1 MTSTESSPAGLD
13 PVDPVSPVSPVP
25 APVRDRTAHDR
36 NVRRLLRPQS
46 VAVIGASGHPTRIGG
61 IIVSLLKRYKF
72 PGQVFLV
79 NPKYEEI
86 QGFPCYPSVRDIPAD
101 AEIDVAILYLSVDQ
115 VNDVAR
121 ACGERGVKGLVVIS
135 AGFAEVGGDGVRLQH
150 ELTATVNSYDMAM
163 CGPNCAGMANFT
175 GDFVAYGTTNFIDLE
190 HIKKGNVAL
199 LSASGALGNTIFTYC
214 QERQV
219 GLSHLVG
226 IGNEAVTT
234 AADYLDVLV
243 DDPDVS
249 VIIGNI
255 EAVRDPVRF
264 FAAADRAA
272 AAAKPIVV
280 LKGGRSEAGLHSI
293 MTHTAALG
301 GSPQAFAG
309 AFRQHGIIQ
318 VYDLDE
324 MADCAMLLTR
334 MTPVTGR
341 RLGVFSLPGGGT
353 GLVSD
358 LAADHGFEVPDL
370 EAETIAKLKAILPD
384 IAIPKNPLDPTAG
397 FGRDS
402 QKLQE
407 ALRIFSADPNVEI
420 LVFFPLASQVDYS
433 LKLAHDLVAVKDEI
447 GKPIVAIWTAGQ
459 QLEPGAWRTLHDA
472 GIPLFTQTDAA
483 FRALERVRWYAGF
496 LAGRADPEAA
506 DFGAY
511 LGQAPQDGTAR
522 DELARFGVQLPRTQ
536 LATSGAEAASAA
548 ASFGR
553 PVAMK
558 IASPDIPH
566 KTEAGGV
573 RLGVAGGDAA
583 RAAFEEI
590 LASARGY
597 APTARIDGVEIQEM
611 VSDGVEILLGVSTD
625 DQLGPIL
632 TVGLGGVLTEVL
644 RDVAQRPVP
653 VSRAEARQMLA
664 ELRGGWVLEGFR
676 GRPAAD
682 VDALLDA
689 MLGLSALADAW
700 RDRKPEIDLNPVVVL
715 ERGQGAVAVDALV
728 QLNPT

>member
-1 MTSTESSPAGLD
+1 MTSTATPPATS
-13 PVDPVSPVSPVP
+13 V
-25 APVRDRTAHDR
+25 APVRDRAAHDR
-36 NVRRLLRPQS
+36 KIRSLLRPQS
-46 VAVIGASGHPTRIGG
+46 VAVIGASGTRTRIGG
-61 IIVSLLKRYKF
+61 IIVSLLQRYKF
-72 PGQVFLV
+72 PGQVFPV

-86 QGFPCYPSVRDIPAD
+86 QGFRCYASVADIPAE
-101 AEIDVAILYLSVDQ
+101 AEIDVAIVYLSADQ

-121 ACGERGVKGLVVIS
+121 ACGERGVKALVVIS
-135 AGFAEVGGDGVRLQH
+135 SGFAEVGGDGVRLQQ
-150 ELTATVNSYDMAM
+150 ELAATANAYGMVM
-163 CGPNCAGMANFT
+163 CGPNCAGLATFVA
-175 GDFVAYGTTNFIDLE
+175 DFVAYGTTNFIDLE
-190 HIKKGNVAL
+190 HVQKGNVAL
-199 LSASGALGNTIFTYC
+199 LSASGGLGNTVFTYC

-226 IGNEAVTT
+226 IGNEAVST

-249 VIIGNI
+249 VILGNI

-264 FAAADRAA
+264 FGAADRAA
-272 AAAKPIVV
+272 AAARPIVV
-280 LKGGRSEAGLHSI
+280 LKGGRSEAGQHSI

-309 AFRQHGIIQ
+309 AFRKHGIIQ
-318 VYDLDE
+318 VYDLDDL
-324 MADCAMLLTR
+324 ADCAMLLTR
-334 MTPVTGR
+334 ITPGVGR

-370 EAETIAKLKAILPD
+370 APETIAKLKQILPD

-402 QKLQE
+402 QKMQE
-407 ALRIFSADPNVEI
+407 ALKIFSADPSVDI

-433 LKLAHDLVAVKDEI
+433 LKLARDLVAVKDAI
-447 GKPIVAIWTAGQ
+447 GKPIVAIWTAGR

-472 GIPLFTQTDAA
+472 GIPLFTQTGAA
-483 FRALERVRWYAGF
+483 FSALERVRWYAEF

-506 DFGAY
+506 DFGPH
-511 LGQAPQDGTAR
+511 LGQALEDATPREEMT
-522 DELARFGVQLPRTQ
+522 RFGVRMPRAQ
-536 LATSGAEAASAA
+536 LATSGEEAALTAV
-548 ASFGR
+548 SFGG

-583 RAAFEEI
+583 RAAFGEI
-590 LASARGY
+590 VAHARAY
-597 APTARIDGVEIQEM
+597 APAARIDGVEIQEM
-611 VSDGVEILLGVSTD
+611 VPDGVEILLGVSTD

-632 TVGLGGVLTEVL
+632 TVGLGGVLTEAL
-644 RDVAQRPVP
+644 RDVVQRPVP
-653 VSRAEARQMLA
+653 VSRAEARRMLA
-664 ELRGGWVLEGFR
+664 ELRSGWVLEGFR

-682 VDALLDA
+682 VDALLDT
-689 MLGLSALADAW
+689 MLGLSAVADAW

-715 ERGQGAVAVDALV
+715 ERGRGAVAVDALV
-728 QLNPT
+728 QLNPAR

>member
-1 MTSTESSPAGLD
+1 MTSTESSPAG
-13 PVDPVSPVSPVP
+13 P
-25 APVRDRTAHDR
+25 ATLARDRAVHDR
-36 NVRRLLRPQS
+36 NIRSLLRPQS
-46 VAVIGASGHPTRIGG
+46 VAVIGASAHPTRIGG
-61 IIVSLLKRYKF
+61 IIVTLLQRYKF

-86 QGFPCYPSVRDIPAD
+86 QGFRCYPSLLDIPAD
-101 AEIDVAILYLSVDQ
+101 AEIDVAIVFLSVDQ

-121 ACGERGVKGLVVIS
+121 TCGERGVKGLVVIT

-150 ELTATVNSYDMAM
+150 ELAAIANSYDMAM
-163 CGPNCAGMANFT
+163 SGPNCAGIANFIA
-175 GDFVAYGTTNFIDLE
+175 DFVAYGTTNFIDLE

-199 LSASGALGNTIFTYC
+199 LTASGALGNTIFTYC

-226 IGNEAVTT
+226 IGNEAVST
-234 AADYLDVLV
+234 AADYLDALV

-249 VIIGNI
+249 VILGNI

-264 FAAADRAA
+264 FDAADRAV

-309 AFRQHGIIQ
+309 AFRKHGIIQ

-334 MTPVTGR
+334 ITPPAGW

-370 EAETIAKLKAILPD
+370 APETIAKLKGILPD

-402 QKLQE
+402 QKMQE
-407 ALRIFSADPNVEI
+407 ALKVFSADPNIDI

-433 LKLAHDLVAVKDEI
+433 LKLARDLVAVKDAI
-447 GKPIVAIWTAGQ
+447 GKPIVAIWTAGR

-472 GIPLFTQTDAA
+472 GIPLFTQTGAA
-483 FRALERVRWYAGF
+483 FRALERVRWYAEF

-506 DFGAY
+506 DFGPH
-511 LGQAPQDGTAR
+511 LGRALEDGTPREEMAH
-522 DELARFGVQLPRTQ
+522 FGVRMPRAQLV
-536 LATSGAEAASAA
+536 TSAEDAALTA
-548 ASFGR
+548 ASFGG

-573 RLGVAGGDAA
+573 RLGVGADAA

-590 LASARGY
+590 IAHSRAY

-611 VSDGVEILLGVSTD
+611 VPDGVEILLGVSTD

-644 RDVAQRPVP
+644 RDVVQRPVP
-653 VSRAEARQMLA
+653 VSRAEARRMLA
-664 ELRGGWVLEGFR
+664 ELRSGWVLDGVR

-700 RDRKPEIDLNPVVVL
+700 RDRQPEIDINPVVVL
-715 ERGQGAVAVDALV
+715 ERGRGAVAVDALV
-728 QLNPT
+728 QLSPTP

>member
-1 MTSTESSPAGLD
+1 MTSTESSHAGPTAPAG
-13 PVDPVSPVSPVP
+13 
-25 APVRDRTAHDR
+25 DRAAHDRNTHDRNVHDR
-36 NVRRLLRPQS
+36 NVRSLMRPQS
-46 VAVIGASGHPTRIGG
+46 VVVIGASGEPTRIGG
-61 IIVSLLKRYKF
+61 IIVGVLKRYKF
-72 PGQVFLV
+72 PGEVFLV

-86 QGFPCYPSVRDIPAD
+86 QGFRCYPSLADIPAD
-101 AEIDVAILYLSVDQ
+101 AQIDVAIVYLSTGQ
-115 VNDVAR
+115 VNDVVR
-121 ACGERGVKGLVVIS
+121 ACGERGVKGLAIIT
-135 AGFAEVGGDGVRLQH
+135 AGFAEVGGDGVRLQDQ
-150 ELTATVNSYDMAM
+150 LTAIANSYGMAI
-163 CGPNCAGMANFT
+163 CGPNSAGIANFAA
-175 GDFVAYGTTNFIDLE
+175 DFVAYGTTNFIDLE

-219 GLSHLVG
+219 GLSHLIS

-234 AADYLDVLV
+234 SADYLDVLV

-249 VIIGNI
+249 VILGNI

-264 FAAADRAA
+264 FDAADRAA
-272 AAAKPIVV
+272 AAAKPMVV

-309 AFRQHGIIQ
+309 AFRKHGIIQ
-318 VYDLDE
+318 IYDLDE

-334 MTPVTGR
+334 ITPTAAR

-358 LAADHGFEVPDL
+358 LGADHGFEVPEL
-370 EAETIAKLKAILPD
+370 EPETIAKLKGILPD

-407 ALRIFSADPNVEI
+407 ALKVFSADPNVDI

-433 LKLAHDLVAVKDEI
+433 LKLARDLVAVKDEI
-447 GKPIVAIWTAGQ
+447 GKPIVVIWTAGR

-472 GIPLFTQTDAA
+472 GIPLFTQTGAA
-483 FRALERVRWYAGF
+483 FRALERVRRYAEF

-506 DFGAY
+506 DFGPH
-511 LGQAPQDGTAR
+511 LGQALQDGSAR
-522 DELARFGVQLPRTQ
+522 DELARFGVRMPRTQ
-536 LATSGAEAASAA
+536 LAVSAEGAASTAT
-548 ASFGR
+548 SFGG
-553 PVAMK
+553 PVAVK

-573 RLGVAGGDAA
+573 RLGVVGGDAA

-590 LASARGY
+590 VANARAY
-597 APTARIDGVEIQEM
+597 APAARIDGVEIQEM
-611 VSDGVEILLGVSTD
+611 VPDGVEILLGVSTD

-644 RDVAQRPVP
+644 RDAVQRPVP
-653 VSRAEARQMLA
+653 VSRAEARRMLS
-664 ELRGGWVLEGFR
+664 ELRSGRVLEGVR
-676 GRPAAD
+676 GRPASD

-700 RDRKPEIDLNPVVVL
+700 RDRQPEIDINPVVVL
-715 ERGQGAVAVDALV
+715 ERGRGAVAVDALV
-728 QLNPT
+728 QLSPTP

>member
-1 MTSTESSPAGLD
+1 MTSTEP
-13 PVDPVSPVSPVP
+13 SPVGP
-25 APVRDRTAHDR
+25 ATLAGDRADHDR
-36 NVRRLLRPQS
+36 NVHSLLRPQS
-46 VAVIGASGHPTRIGG
+46 VAVVGASGTRTRIGG
-61 IIVSLLKRYKF
+61 IIVSLLQRYKF
-72 PGQVFLV
+72 PGQVFPV
-79 NPKYEEI
+79 NPKHEEI
-86 QGFPCYPSVRDIPAD
+86 QGFRCYASIADIPAD
-101 AEIDVAILYLSVDQ
+101 AEIDVAIVYLPVEQ
-115 VNDVAR
+115 VNNVVR

-135 AGFAEVGGDGVRLQH
+135 SGFAEVGGDGVRLQQ
-150 ELTATVNSYDMAM
+150 ELAATANSYGMAM
-163 CGPNCAGMANFT
+163 CGPNSAGLANFVA
-175 GDFVAYGTTNFIDLE
+175 DFVAYGTTNFIDLE
-190 HIKKGNVAL
+190 YIKKGNVAL
-199 LSASGALGNTIFTYC
+199 LSASGGLGNTIFTYC

-226 IGNEAVTT
+226 IGNEAVST
-234 AADYLDVLV
+234 AADYLDALV

-249 VIIGNI
+249 VILGNI

-264 FAAADRAA
+264 FDAADHAA
-272 AAAKPIVV
+272 AAGKPIVV

-309 AFRQHGIIQ
+309 AFRKHGIIQ

-324 MADCAMLLTR
+324 LADCAMLLTR
-334 MTPVTGR
+334 ITPPAGW

-353 GLVSD
+353 GLISD
-358 LAADHGFEVPDL
+358 LAADRGFEVPDL
-370 EAETIAKLKAILPD
+370 TPETIAKLKGILPN

-402 QKLQE
+402 QKMQE
-407 ALRIFSADPNVEI
+407 ALKVFSADPNVDI

-433 LKLAHDLVAVKDEI
+433 LKLARDLVAVKDEI
-447 GKPIVAIWTAGQ
+447 GKPIVAIWTAGR

-483 FRALERVRWYAGF
+483 FRALERVRRYAEF

-506 DFGAY
+506 DFGPH
-511 LGQAPQDGTAR
+511 LGQALQEGTER
-522 DELARFGVQLPRTQ
+522 DELARFGVRLPRTQ
-536 LATSGAEAASAA
+536 LAISVAEAASTAT
-548 ASFGR
+548 SFGG
-553 PVAMK
+553 PVAIK

-573 RLGVAGGDAA
+573 RLGVVGGDAA
-583 RAAFEEI
+583 CAAFEEI
-590 LASARGY
+590 VAHARAY
-597 APTARIDGVEIQEM
+597 APTARIEGVEIQEM
-611 VSDGVEILLGVSTD
+611 VPEGVEILLGVSTD

-644 RDVAQRPVP
+644 RDVVQRPVP

-664 ELRGGWVLEGFR
+664 ELRGSRVLEGFR

-682 VDALLDA
+682 VDALLDT

-700 RDRKPEIDLNPVVVL
+700 RDRNPEIDLNPVVVL
-715 ERGQGAVAVDALV
+715 ERGRGAVAVDALV
-728 QLNPT
+728 HLSPTR

>member
-1 MTSTESSPAGLD
+1 MTSTATPPAT
-13 PVDPVSPVSPVP
+13 PVAP
-25 APVRDRTAHDR
+25 ARDRAAHDR
-36 NVRRLLRPQS
+36 NVRSLLRPQS
-46 VAVIGASGHPTRIGG
+46 VAVIGASGTPTRIGG
-61 IIVSLLKRYKF
+61 IIVSLLRRYKF
-72 PGQVFLV
+72 PGQVFPV

-86 QGFPCYPSVRDIPAD
+86 QGFRCYASVADIPPDAD
-101 AEIDVAILYLSVDQ
+101 IDVAIVYLSVDQ

-121 ACGERGVKGLVVIS
+121 ACGERGVKALVVIS
-135 AGFAEVGGDGVRLQH
+135 SGFAEVGGDGVRLQQ
-150 ELTATVNSYDMAM
+150 ELAATANAYGMAM
-163 CGPNCAGMANFT
+163 CGPNCAGIATFVA
-175 GDFVAYGTTNFIDLE
+175 DFVAYGTTNFIDLE

-199 LSASGALGNTIFTYC
+199 LSASGGLGNTVFTYC

-226 IGNEAVTT
+226 IGNEAVST
-234 AADYLDVLV
+234 AADYLAALV

-249 VIIGNI
+249 VILGNI

-264 FAAADRAA
+264 FDAADRAA
-272 AAAKPIVV
+272 AAARPIVV
-280 LKGGRSEAGLHSI
+280 LKGGRSEAGQHSI

-309 AFRQHGIIQ
+309 AFRKHGVIQ
-318 VYDLDE
+318 VYDLDDL
-324 MADCAMLLTR
+324 ADCAMLLTR
-334 MTPVTGR
+334 ITPSVGR

-370 EAETIAKLKAILPD
+370 APETVAKLKQILPD

-402 QKLQE
+402 QKMQE
-407 ALRIFSADPNVEI
+407 ALKIFTADPGVDI

-433 LKLAHDLVAVKDEI
+433 LKLARDLVAVKDAI
-447 GKPIVAIWTAGQ
+447 GKPIVAIWTAGR

-472 GIPLFTQTDAA
+472 GIPMFTQTGAA
-483 FRALERVRWYAGF
+483 FRALERVRWYAEF

-506 DFGAY
+506 DFGAH
-511 LGQAPQDGTAR
+511 LGQALEAGTPR
-522 DELARFGVQLPRTQ
+522 DELARFGVRMPRAR
-536 LATSGAEAASAA
+536 LATSAEEAALTAT
-548 ASFGR
+548 SFGG

-573 RLGVAGGDAA
+573 LLGVVGGDAA
-583 RAAFEEI
+583 CAVFEEI
-590 LASARGY
+590 VAHARAY

-611 VSDGVEILLGVSTD
+611 VPEGVEILLGVSTD

-644 RDVAQRPVP
+644 HDAVQRPVP
-653 VSRAEARQMLA
+653 VSRAEARRMLA
-664 ELRGGWVLEGFR
+664 ELRSSWVLEGFR

-682 VDALLDA
+682 VDALLDT

-700 RDRKPEIDLNPVVVL
+700 RDREPEIDLNPVVVL
-715 ERGQGAVAVDALV
+715 ERGRGAVAVDALV
-728 QLNPT
+728 QLSPAR

>member
-1 MTSTESSPAGLD
+1 MTSTESSPAGPD
-13 PVDPVSPVSPVP
+13 PVP
-25 APVRDRTAHDR
+25 APVRDLAAHDR
-36 NVRRLLRPQS
+36 NVRSLLRPRS

-61 IIVSLLKRYKF
+61 IIVRLLQRYKF

-86 QGFPCYPSVRDIPAD
+86 QGFRCYPSVRDIPAD

-135 AGFAEVGGDGVRLQH
+135 AGFAEVGGDGVRLQD
-150 ELTATVNSYDMAM
+150 ELTAIVTSYEMAM
-163 CGPNCAGMANFT
+163 CGPNCAGMANFVA
-175 GDFVAYGTTNFIDLE
+175 DLVAYGTTNFIDLE

-219 GLSHLVG
+219 GLSHLIG

-264 FAAADRAA
+264 FDAADRAV

-334 MTPVTGR
+334 MTPTTGR

-370 EAETIAKLKAILPD
+370 EAETIAKLKGILPD

-407 ALRIFSADPNVEI
+407 ALKIFSADPNVEI

-496 LAGRADPEAA
+496 LAGSADPEAA
-506 DFGAY
+506 DFGSH
-511 LGQAPQDGTAR
+511 LGQALQDGTER
-522 DELARFGVQLPRTQ
+522 DELARFGVRLPRTQ
-536 LATSGAEAASAA
+536 LATSGADAASTAT
-548 ASFGR
+548 SFGG

-573 RLGVAGGDAA
+573 RLGVVGGDAA
-583 RAAFEEI
+583 CAAFEEI
-590 LASARGY
+590 VAHARVY

-611 VSDGVEILLGVSTD
+611 VRDGVEILLGVSTD

-653 VSRAEARQMLA
+653 VSRAEARQMLT

-700 RDRKPEIDLNPVVVL
+700 RDRRPEIDLNPVVVL

-728 QLNPT
+728 QLDSV

>member
-1 MTSTESSPAGLD
+1 MTSTESSPAG
-13 PVDPVSPVSPVP
+13 PA
-25 APVRDRTAHDR
+25 APVRDRAAHDR
-36 NVRRLLRPQS
+36 NVRSLMRPRS
-46 VAVIGASGHPTRIGG
+46 VAVIGASAEPTRIGG
-61 IIVSLLKRYKF
+61 IIVSVLQRYKF

-86 QGFPCYPSVRDIPAD
+86 QGFRCYPSLADIPAD
-101 AEIDVAILYLSVDQ
+101 AEIDVAIVYLSTNQ
-115 VNDVAR
+115 VNDVVR
-121 ACGERGVKGLVVIS
+121 ACGERGVKGLAIIT

-150 ELTATVNSYDMAM
+150 QLVATANSYDMAM
-163 CGPNCAGMANFT
+163 CGPNSAGIANFVA
-175 GDFVAYGTTNFIDLE
+175 DFVAYGTTNFIDLE
-190 HIKKGNVAL
+190 HIKKGNTAL

-219 GLSHLVG
+219 GVSHLIS
-226 IGNEAVTT
+226 IGNEAIST

-243 DDPDVS
+243 EDQDVS
-249 VIIGNI
+249 VILGNI

-264 FAAADRAA
+264 FDGADRAA

-280 LKGGRSEAGLHSI
+280 LKGGRSKAGLHSI

-334 MTPVTGR
+334 ITPTAAR

-370 EAETIAKLKAILPD
+370 APETIAKLKAILPD

-407 ALRIFSADPNVEI
+407 ALRIFSADPNVDI

-433 LKLAHDLVAVKDEI
+433 LKLARDLVAVKDEI
-447 GKPIVAIWTAGQ
+447 GKPIVVIWTAGR

-472 GIPLFTQTDAA
+472 GIPLFTQTDAT
-483 FRALERVRWYAGF
+483 FRALERVRRYAEF

-506 DFGAY
+506 DFGPH

-522 DELARFGVQLPRTQ
+522 DELARFGVRLPRTQ
-536 LATSGAEAASAA
+536 LATSVEEAASAA
-548 ASFGR
+548 TSFGG
-553 PVAMK
+553 PLAMK

-573 RLGVAGGDAA
+573 RLGVVGGDAA
-583 RAAFEEI
+583 RASFEAI

-611 VSDGVEILLGVSTD
+611 VPDGVEILLGVSTD

-632 TVGLGGVLTEVL
+632 MVGLGGVLTEVL
-644 RDVAQRPVP
+644 RDVVQRPVP

-664 ELRGGWVLEGFR
+664 ELRGSRVLEGFR

-682 VDALLDA
+682 VDALLDT
-689 MLGLSALADAW
+689 MLGLSGLADAW

-715 ERGQGAVAVDALV
+715 ECGRGAVAVDALV

>member
-1 MTSTESSPAGLD
+1 MTSTESSPAGPD
-13 PVDPVSPVSPVP
+13 PVP
-25 APVRDRTAHDR
+25 APVRDRAAHDR
-36 NVRRLLRPQS
+36 NVRRLMRPRS
-46 VAVIGASGHPTRIGG
+46 VAVIGASAEPTRIGG
-61 IIVSLLKRYKF
+61 IIVSVLQRYKF

-86 QGFPCYPSVRDIPAD
+86 QGFRCYPSLAGIPAD
-101 AEIDVAILYLSVDQ
+101 AEIDVAIVYLSTNQ
-115 VNDVAR
+115 VNEVVR
-121 ACGERGVKGLVVIS
+121 ACGERGVKGLAIIT

-150 ELTATVNSYDMAM
+150 ELTATANSYDMAM
-163 CGPNCAGMANFT
+163 CGPNSAGIANFVA
-175 GDFVAYGTTNFIDLE
+175 DFVAYGTTNFIDLA
-190 HIKKGNVAL
+190 HIKKGNAAL

-219 GLSHLVG
+219 GVSHLIS

-243 DDPDVS
+243 DDQDVS
-249 VIIGNI
+249 VILGNI

-264 FAAADRAA
+264 FDGADRAA
-272 AAAKPIVV
+272 AASKPIVV
-280 LKGGRSEAGLHSI
+280 LKGGRSQAGLHSI
-293 MTHTAALG
+293 LTHTAALG

-334 MTPVTGR
+334 ITPTAAR

-370 EAETIAKLKAILPD
+370 TPETIAKLRAILPD

-407 ALRIFSADPNVEI
+407 ALKIFSADPNVDI
-420 LVFFPLASQVDYS
+420 AVFFPLASQVDYS
-433 LKLAHDLVAVKDEI
+433 LKLARDLVAVKDEI
-447 GKPIVAIWTAGQ
+447 GKPIVVIWTAGR
-459 QLEPGAWRTLHDA
+459 QLEPGAWRTLHEA

-483 FRALERVRWYAGF
+483 FRALERVRWYAEF
-496 LAGRADPEAA
+496 LAGRADQEAA
-506 DFGAY
+506 DFGPH
-511 LGQAPQDGTAR
+511 LGQGMQDGTPR
-522 DELARFGVQLPRTQ
+522 DELARFGVRLPRTQ
-536 LATSGAEAASAA
+536 LATCVEEAASTAT
-548 ASFGR
+548 SFGG

-558 IASPDIPH
+558 IASPGIPH

-573 RLGVAGGDAA
+573 RLGVVGGDAA
-583 RAAFEEI
+583 RAAFEAI
-590 LASARGY
+590 VASARGY
-597 APTARIDGVEIQEM
+597 APAARIDGVEIQEM
-611 VSDGVEILLGVSTD
+611 VPDGVEILLGVSTD

-644 RDVAQRPVP
+644 RDVVQRPVP

-664 ELRGGWVLEGFR
+664 ELRGSRVLEGFR
-676 GRPAAD
+676 GRPPAD
-682 VDALLDA
+682 VEALLDT

-700 RDRKPEIDLNPVVVL
+700 RDREPEIDLNPVVVL
-715 ERGQGAVAVDALV
+715 ERGRGAVAVDALV
-728 QLNPT
+728 HLSPA

>member
-1 MTSTESSPAGLD
+1 MTSTATPPATSVG
-13 PVDPVSPVSPVP
+13 P
-25 APVRDRTAHDR
+25 ARDRATHDR
-36 NVRRLLRPQS
+36 KVRSLLRPQS
-46 VAVIGASGHPTRIGG
+46 VAVIGASGTRTRIGG
-61 IIVSLLKRYKF
+61 IIVSLLQRYKF
-72 PGQVFLV
+72 PGQVFPV

-86 QGFPCYPSVRDIPAD
+86 QGFRCYASVADIPAE
-101 AEIDVAILYLSVDQ
+101 AEIDVAIVYLSADQ

-121 ACGERGVKGLVVIS
+121 ACGERGVKALVVIS
-135 AGFAEVGGDGVRLQH
+135 SGFAEVGGDGVRLQQ
-150 ELTATVNSYDMAM
+150 ELAATANAYGMAV
-163 CGPNCAGMANFT
+163 CGPNCAGIATFVA
-175 GDFVAYGTTNFIDLE
+175 DFVAYGTTNFIDLE

-199 LSASGALGNTIFTYC
+199 LSASGGLGNTVFTYC

-219 GLSHLVG
+219 GLSHLIGV
-226 IGNEAVTT
+226 GNEAVST
-234 AADYLDVLV
+234 AADYLDALV

-249 VIIGNI
+249 VILGNI

-264 FAAADRAA
+264 FGAADRAA
-272 AAAKPIVV
+272 AAARPIVV
-280 LKGGRSEAGLHSI
+280 LKGGRSEAGQHSI

-309 AFRQHGIIQ
+309 AFRKHGIIQ
-318 VYDLDE
+318 VYDLDDL
-324 MADCAMLLTR
+324 ADCAMLLTR
-334 MTPVTGR
+334 ITPGVGR

-370 EAETIAKLKAILPD
+370 APETIAKLKQILPD

-402 QKLQE
+402 QKMQE
-407 ALRIFSADPNVEI
+407 ALKIFSADPSVDI

-433 LKLAHDLVAVKDEI
+433 LKLARDLVAVKDAI
-447 GKPIVAIWTAGQ
+447 GKPIVAIWTAGR

-472 GIPLFTQTDAA
+472 GIPLFTQTGAA
-483 FRALERVRWYAGF
+483 FRALERVRWYAEF

-506 DFGAY
+506 DFGPH
-511 LGQAPQDGTAR
+511 LGQALEDGTPREEMAH
-522 DELARFGVQLPRTQ
+522 FGVRMPRAQ
-536 LATSGAEAASAA
+536 LATSAEEAALTA
-548 ASFGR
+548 ASFGG

-573 RLGVAGGDAA
+573 RLGVGGDAA
-583 RAAFEEI
+583 CAAFEEI
-590 LASARGY
+590 VAHARAY

-611 VSDGVEILLGVSTD
+611 VPEGVEILLGVSTD

-644 RDVAQRPVP
+644 RDVVQRPVP
-653 VSRAEARQMLA
+653 VSRAEARRMLA
-664 ELRGGWVLEGFR
+664 ELRGGWVLEGVR

-682 VDALLDA
+682 VDALLDT

-700 RDRKPEIDLNPVVVL
+700 RDREPEIDLNPVVVL
-715 ERGQGAVAVDALV
+715 ERGRGAVAVDALV
-728 QLNPT
+728 QLSPAR

>member
-1 MTSTESSPAGLD
+1 MTSPESSPA
-13 PVDPVSPVSPVP
+13 VSPTPG
-25 APVRDRTAHDR
+25 RDRAVHAR
-36 NVRRLLRPQS
+36 NVRSLLRPRS
-46 VAVIGASGHPTRIGG
+46 VAVIGASSTPTRIGG
-61 IIVSLLKRYKF
+61 IIVSLLQRYGF
-72 PGQVFLV
+72 PGQVFPV

-86 QGFPCYPSVRDIPAD
+86 RGFRCYASIAEIPAD
-101 AEIDVAILYLSVDQ
+101 ADIDVAIVYLSADQ
-115 VNDVAR
+115 VNDVIR
-121 ACGERGVKGLVVIS
+121 ACGKRGVRGLVVIS
-135 AGFAEVGGDGVRLQH
+135 SGFAEVGGDGVRLQQ
-150 ELTATVNSYDMAM
+150 ELAATADSYDMAM
-163 CGPNCAGMANFT
+163 CGPNCAGVANFVA
-175 GDFVAYGTTNFIDLE
+175 DFVAYGTTNFIDLE
-190 HIKKGNVAL
+190 HVKKGNVAL
-199 LSASGALGNTIFTYC
+199 LSASGGLGNTIFTYC

-219 GLSHLVG
+219 GLSHIVG
-226 IGNEAVTT
+226 IGNEAVST
-234 AADYLDVLV
+234 AADYLDALV

-249 VIIGNI
+249 VLLGNI

-264 FAAADRAA
+264 FDAADRAA

-309 AFRQHGIIQ
+309 AFRKHGIIQ

-334 MTPVTGR
+334 ITPTAGR

-358 LAADHGFEVPDL
+358 LAADHGYEVPDL
-370 EAETIAKLKAILPD
+370 EPETIAKLKGILPD

-407 ALRIFSADPNVEI
+407 ALKVFSADPNVDI

-433 LKLAHDLVAVKDEI
+433 LKLARDIVAVKDEI
-447 GKPIVAIWTAGQ
+447 GKPIVVIWTAGR

-483 FRALERVRWYAGF
+483 FRALERVRRYAEF
-496 LAGRADPEAA
+496 LAGRDDPEAA
-506 DFGAY
+506 DFGPH
-511 LGQAPQDGTAR
+511 LGQALQAGTAR
-522 DELARFGVQLPRTQ
+522 DELARFGIRQPRTH
-536 LATSGAEAASAA
+536 LATSAQEAASAA
-548 ASFGR
+548 TSFGA

-558 IASPDIPH
+558 IVSPDIPH

-573 RLGVAGGDAA
+573 RLGVVGGDAA
-583 RAAFEEI
+583 RATFEEI
-590 LASARGY
+590 AANARAH
-597 APTARIDGVEIQEM
+597 APAARIDGVELQEM
-611 VSDGVEILLGVSTD
+611 VPDGVEILLGVSTD

-644 RDVAQRPVP
+644 RDAAQRPVP
-653 VSRAEARQMLA
+653 VSRAEARRMLA
-664 ELRGGWVLEGFR
+664 ELRSSQVLEGVR

-689 MLGLSALADAW
+689 MLSISALADAW
-700 RDRKPEIDLNPVVVL
+700 RDRKPEIDINPVVVL
-715 ERGQGAVAVDALV
+715 KRGRGAVAVDALV
-728 QLNPT
+728 QLSPTR

>member
-1 MTSTESSPAGLD
+1 MTSTATPPATSAG
-13 PVDPVSPVSPVP
+13 
-25 APVRDRTAHDR
+25 ARDRAAHDR
-36 NVRRLLRPQS
+36 KVRSLLRPQS
-46 VAVIGASGHPTRIGG
+46 VAVIGASGTRTRIGG
-61 IIVSLLKRYKF
+61 IIVSLLQRYKF
-72 PGQVFLV
+72 PGQVFPV

-86 QGFPCYPSVRDIPAD
+86 QGFRCYASVTDIPAE
-101 AEIDVAILYLSVDQ
+101 AEIDVAIVYLSADQ

-121 ACGERGVKGLVVIS
+121 ACGERGVKALVVIS
-135 AGFAEVGGDGVRLQH
+135 SGFAEVGGDGVRLQQ
-150 ELTATVNSYDMAM
+150 ELAVTANAYGMAM
-163 CGPNCAGMANFT
+163 CGPNCAGLATFVA
-175 GDFVAYGTTNFIDLE
+175 DFVAYGTTNFIDLE
-190 HIKKGNVAL
+190 HVQKGNVAL
-199 LSASGALGNTIFTYC
+199 LSASGGLGNTVFTYC

-226 IGNEAVTT
+226 IGNEAVST

-249 VIIGNI
+249 VILGNI

-264 FAAADRAA
+264 FGAADRAA
-272 AAAKPIVV
+272 AAARPIVV
-280 LKGGRSEAGLHSI
+280 LKGGRSEAGQHSI

-309 AFRQHGIIQ
+309 AFRKHGIIQ
-318 VYDLDE
+318 VYDLDDL
-324 MADCAMLLTR
+324 ADCAMLLTR
-334 MTPVTGR
+334 ITPGVGR

-370 EAETIAKLKAILPD
+370 APETIAKLKQILPD

-402 QKLQE
+402 QKMQE
-407 ALRIFSADPNVEI
+407 ALKIFSADPSVDI

-433 LKLAHDLVAVKDEI
+433 LKLARDLVAVKDAI
-447 GKPIVAIWTAGQ
+447 GKPIVAIWTAGR

-472 GIPLFTQTDAA
+472 GIPLFTQTGAA
-483 FRALERVRWYAGF
+483 FRALERVRWYAEF

-506 DFGAY
+506 DFGPH
-511 LGQAPQDGTAR
+511 LGQAPQDGTPR
-522 DELARFGVQLPRTQ
+522 DEIARFGVRMPRAQ
-536 LATSGAEAASAA
+536 LATSAEEAGLTAV
-548 ASFGR
+548 SFGG

-590 LASARGY
+590 VAHARAY
-597 APTARIDGVEIQEM
+597 APAACIDGVEIQEM
-611 VSDGVEILLGVSTD
+611 VPEGVEILLGVSTD

-644 RDVAQRPVP
+644 RDVVQRPVP
-653 VSRAEARQMLA
+653 VSRAEARRMLA
-664 ELRGGWVLEGFR
+664 ELRSGSVLDGFR

-682 VDALLDA
+682 VDALLDT

-700 RDRKPEIDLNPVVVL
+700 RDRRPEIDLNPVVVL
-715 ERGQGAVAVDALV
+715 ERGRGAVAVDALV
-728 QLNPT
+728 QLSPAR

>member
-1 MTSTESSPAGLD
+1 MTSTESSPAGSD
-13 PVDPVSPVSPVP
+13 PVP
-25 APVRDRTAHDR
+25 APVRDRAAHDR
-36 NVRRLLRPQS
+36 NVRSLMRPRS
-46 VAVIGASGHPTRIGG
+46 VAVIGASAEPTRIGG
-61 IIVSLLKRYKF
+61 IIVGVLQRYKF
-72 PGQVFLV
+72 PGRVFLV

-86 QGFPCYPSVRDIPAD
+86 RGFRCYPSLADIPAD
-101 AEIDVAILYLSVDQ
+101 AEIDVAIVYLSTGQ
-115 VNDVAR
+115 VNDVVR
-121 ACGERGVKGLVVIS
+121 ACGARGVKGLTIIS
-135 AGFAEVGGDGVRLQH
+135 AGFAEVGGDGVRLQD
-150 ELTATVNSYDMAM
+150 ELTATANSYDMAM
-163 CGPNCAGMANFT
+163 CGPNSAGIANF
-175 GDFVAYGTTNFIDLE
+175 GADFVAYGTTNFIDLE
-190 HIKKGNVAL
+190 HIKKGNAAL

-219 GLSHLVG
+219 GLSHLIS

-243 DDPDVS
+243 EDPDVS
-249 VIIGNI
+249 VILGNI

-264 FAAADRAA
+264 FDGADRAA

-280 LKGGRSEAGLHSI
+280 LKGGRSQAGLHSI

-334 MTPVTGR
+334 GTPTTAR

-370 EAETIAKLKAILPD
+370 APETIAKLEAILPD

-407 ALRIFSADPNVEI
+407 ALKIFSADPNVDI

-433 LKLAHDLVAVKDEI
+433 LKLARDLVAVKDEI
-447 GKPIVAIWTAGQ
+447 GKPIVVIWTAGR
-459 QLEPGAWRTLHDA
+459 QLEPGAWRTLHEA
-472 GIPLFTQTDAA
+472 GIPLFTQTGAA

-506 DFGAY
+506 DFGPH
-511 LGQAPQDGTAR
+511 LGQAPQGGTAR
-522 DELARFGVQLPRTQ
+522 DELARFGVRLPRAQ
-536 LATSGAEAASAA
+536 LVTSVEEAAATATS
-548 ASFGR
+548 FGG

-558 IASPDIPH
+558 IASPGIPH

-583 RAAFEEI
+583 RAAFAAI
-590 LASARGY
+590 VASAGRY
-597 APTARIDGVEIQEM
+597 APAARIDGVEIQEM
-611 VSDGVEILLGVSTD
+611 VPNGVEILLGVSTD

-644 RDVAQRPVP
+644 RDVAQRPAP

-664 ELRGGWVLEGFR
+664 ELRGGRMLEGVR

-682 VDALLDA
+682 VDALLDT

-715 ERGQGAVAVDALV
+715 ERGRGAVAVDALV
-728 QLNPT
+728 QLNPA

>member
-1 MTSTESSPAGLD
+1 MTSTATPPATS
-13 PVDPVSPVSPVP
+13 VAP
-25 APVRDRTAHDR
+25 ARDRDAHDR
-36 NVRRLLRPQS
+36 KIRSLLRPQS
-46 VAVIGASGHPTRIGG
+46 VAVIGASGTTTRIGG
-61 IIVSLLKRYKF
+61 IIVSLLQRYKF
-72 PGQVFLV
+72 PGQVFPV
-79 NPKYEEI
+79 NPKYEKI
-86 QGFPCYPSVRDIPAD
+86 QGFRCYASVADIPAE
-101 AEIDVAILYLSVDQ
+101 AEIDVAIVYLSADQ

-121 ACGERGVKGLVVIS
+121 ACGERGVKALVVIS
-135 AGFAEVGGDGVRLQH
+135 SGFAEVGGDGVRLQQ
-150 ELTATVNSYDMAM
+150 ELAATANAYGMAM
-163 CGPNCAGMANFT
+163 CGPNCAGLATFVA
-175 GDFVAYGTTNFIDLE
+175 DFVAYGTTNFIDLE
-190 HIKKGNVAL
+190 DVQKGSVAL
-199 LSASGALGNTIFTYC
+199 LSASGGLGNTVFTYC

-226 IGNEAVTT
+226 IGNEAVST

-249 VIIGNI
+249 VILGNI

-264 FAAADRAA
+264 FGAADRAA
-272 AAAKPIVV
+272 AAARPIVV
-280 LKGGRSEAGLHSI
+280 LKGGRSEAGQHSI

-309 AFRQHGIIQ
+309 AFRKHGIIQ
-318 VYDLDE
+318 VYDLDDL
-324 MADCAMLLTR
+324 ADCAMLLTR
-334 MTPVTGR
+334 ITPGVGR

-358 LAADHGFEVPDL
+358 LAADLGFEVPDL
-370 EAETIAKLKAILPD
+370 APETIAKLKQILPD

-402 QKLQE
+402 QKMQE
-407 ALRIFSADPNVEI
+407 ALKIFSADPSVDI

-433 LKLAHDLVAVKDEI
+433 LKLARDLVAVKDAI
-447 GKPIVAIWTAGQ
+447 GKPIVAIWTAGR
-459 QLEPGAWRTLHDA
+459 QLEPGAWHALHDA
-472 GIPLFTQTDAA
+472 GIPLFTQTGAA
-483 FRALERVRWYAGF
+483 FRALERVRWYAEF

-506 DFGAY
+506 DFGPH
-511 LGQAPQDGTAR
+511 LGQALQDGTPR
-522 DELARFGVQLPRTQ
+522 DEIARFGVRMPRAQ
-536 LATSGAEAASAA
+536 LATSAEEAALTAV
-548 ASFGR
+548 SFGG

-573 RLGVAGGDAA
+573 RLGVAGGGAA

-590 LASARGY
+590 VAHARVY
-597 APTARIDGVEIQEM
+597 APAARIGGVEIQEM
-611 VSDGVEILLGVSTD
+611 VPEGVEILLGVSTD

-644 RDVAQRPVP
+644 RDVVQRPVP
-653 VSRAEARQMLA
+653 VSRAEARRMLA
-664 ELRGGWVLEGFR
+664 ELRSGWVLDGFR
-676 GRPAAD
+676 GRPAGD
-682 VDALLDA
+682 VDALLDT

-715 ERGQGAVAVDALV
+715 ERGRGAVAVDALV
-728 QLNPT
+728 QLSPAP